1 MRIWHL
7 FSALLP
13 LSPARL
19 SSTATLSPRAA
30 QSRATARPM
39 PSAPPV
45 TTIVRAVFDCGV
57 IRRAPQGLFLDF
69 ESRDGQNPARVP
81 TAHPP
86 SSTLRRCTCNTFL
99 FIARRFLLSISER
112 QQDRLLHARK
122 QMPKSARRRRQRGPK
137 KWLILRLPLKLSA

>member
-57 IRRAPQGLFLDF
+57 IRRAPQGLFPGLRITRW
-69 ESRDGQNPARVP
+69 SKSCSCPDGRSSAQLYS
-81 TAHPP
+81 PP
-86 SSTLRRCTCNTFL
+86 MHL
-99 FIARRFLLSISER
+99 
-112 QQDRLLHARK
+112 
-122 QMPKSARRRRQRGPK
+122 
-137 KWLILRLPLKLSA
+137 